1 MRAVLGSLVF
11 IIICYPAQLLA
22 ETSTPG
28 CEQAGVKVLTDF
40 QGGNINDCE
49 FASNG
54 RLTISVVPENE
65 PINSSPWYAFRLL
78 ADATTDV
85 AIVLDYGNY
94 KHRYTPDF
102 RIDGVN
108 WQTYPAAKL
117 DLNKDKSR
125 AGFSLTVPQGKSV
138 VIAAQP
144 LLTSSH
150 YATWLESLKEQHG
163 VTVSLAGSSVEG
175 RTL

>member
-1 MRAVLGSLVF
+1 MRAVLGTFICFSL
-11 IIICYPAQLLA
+11 ICFPLQLLA
-22 ETSTPG
+22 ETVTPV

-40 QGGNINDCE
+40 RGGNISGCE

-54 RLTISVVPENE
+54 RLTISVAPENE

-78 ADATTDV
+78 ANATTDV

-102 RIDGVN
+102 SIDGVN
-108 WQTYPAAKL
+108 WQTYPSEKL
-117 DLNKDKSR
+117 ELSKDKSR
-125 AGFSLTVPQGKSV
+125 AGLSLTVTQGKSV

-144 LLTSSH
+144 LLTCLLYTSD
-150 YATWLESLKEQHG
+150 AADE
-163 VTVSLAGSSVEG
+163 
-175 RTL
+175 